1 MKFFEIFKAGNYPQ
15 GAFTEA
21 DIKSLVTNYDPSF
34 CEAPLTLD
42 HMQSGP
48 AYGWVSTLKDDNGR
62 LKASFRDVTDGLR
75 DYVQSGQYKKISVE
89 IYRDL
94 EGRKPYLKAVSF
106 LGAAIPQ
113 VKGMEPVQFK
123 NAPSEVFVF
132 EQSAKEENNTDS
144 EIIELQEKIDAL
156 KNQVQLFSEQEKN
169 SSDVENTQKIDDL
182 KKTVDDLSQKI
193 NHFKQYELEKQKAE
207 EELKTLKFQ
216 IRQNAF
222 ETFLDEYVNKG
233 NLTQAQKEQ
242 SLKLYTSLDS
252 LTCFGEEASHIETF
266 KDLIKSLPKQV
277 VFEELATKDK
287 QDKEDTNITNFSEAT
302 DDSLSIYKEA
312 KALAD
317 KENIS
322 FRDAL
327 LKLNK

>member
-42 HMQSGP
+42 HIQSGP
-48 AYGWVSTLKDDNGR
+48 AYGWVSALKDDNGS
-62 LKASFRDVTDGLR
+62 LKASFRDITEGLK

-89 IYRDL
+89 IYKEL

-123 NAPSEVFVF
+123 ELPSEVFIF
-132 EQSAKEENNTDS
+132 ERSEKEDNNNDS
-144 EIIELQEKIDAL
+144 EISKLEKQIDDL
-156 KNQVQLFSEQEKN
+156 KNQVQSFSEQGKN
-169 SSDVENTQKIDDL
+169 LSEIENTQKLDDL
-182 KKTVDDLSQKI
+182 KKTVGELSQKM

-207 EELKTLKFQ
+207 EELKTLKLQ
-216 IRQNAF
+216 IRKNAF

-242 SLKLYTSLDS
+242 SLKLYTSLDT
-252 LTCFGEEASHIETF
+252 LTCFGEETSPIDNF
-266 KDLIKSLPKQV
+266 KELIKSLPKQV
-277 VFEELATKDK
+277 VFEEVATKDK
-287 QDKEDTNITNFSEAT
+287 QNKENTNITEFTDAT
-302 DDSLSIYKEA
+302 DDSLTIYKEA
-312 KALAD
+312 KALAE